1 MLGEAVQIDRSIA
14 DAAVRAWYALDRGDA
29 IHGVHEI
36 DRFHHTPA
44 AIRSDAY
51 LHRTPSIHPTDGG
64 HEQVDGADTHGAAA
78 IGRGSSHRFVLLHI
92 ARHHGPPRDA
102 RHRASVSAQGP
113 RRPRARSSF
122 RQAARAR
129 LSIGRARV
137 AATGAPA
144 ARGAASADQTVAGTG
159 GVPTGRTSP
168 GCATTL

>member
-36 DRFHHTPA
+36 DRLHHTPA

-78 IGRGSSHRFVLLHI
+78 IGRGSSRRFVFLHI
-92 ARHHGPPRDA
+92 ARHRGPPRDA

-122 RQAARAR
+122 RQTARAR

-144 ARGAASADQTVAGTG
+144 ARGAASADQTVAGAG